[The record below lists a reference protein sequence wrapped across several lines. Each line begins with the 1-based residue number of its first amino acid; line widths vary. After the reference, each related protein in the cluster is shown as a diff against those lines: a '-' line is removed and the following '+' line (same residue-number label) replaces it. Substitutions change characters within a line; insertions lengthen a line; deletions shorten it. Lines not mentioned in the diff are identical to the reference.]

1 MLFLERRCFVLGNLP
16 ILMAD
21 WWLSGA
27 KAVDGELTS
36 TSELPEKQNESTKT
50 EGTILGNS
58 EPSGERL

>member
-1 MLFLERRCFVLGNLP
+1 
-16 ILMAD
+16 MAD

-50 EGTILGNS
+50 EGNILGNS